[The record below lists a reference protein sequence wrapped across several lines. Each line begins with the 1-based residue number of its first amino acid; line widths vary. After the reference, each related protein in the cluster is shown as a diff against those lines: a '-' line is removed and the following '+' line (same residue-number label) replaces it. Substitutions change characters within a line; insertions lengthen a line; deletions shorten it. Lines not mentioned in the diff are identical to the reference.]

1 MSRQRRR
8 QPSRSRSNQ
17 DGYALL
23 MAIFMVATVI
33 VMATALTPSILTEG
47 RREREQEVIWSGNEY
62 VRAIQL
68 YYKKNGRYPQ
78 TVDDLSKGT
87 PGVHFLRKDYKDP
100 MNASDGNWRFIY
112 VSPSGQLIGSV
123 RYHNLQEMALMLNM
137 PGAGQALNLTGTNGQ
152 PGANGQP
159 NSPGPGQPGTGQ
171 PGAPGNGAPGATP
184 GASPPIG
191 PTDPQGNPVAGQGG
205 SLAGPNSQT
214 AQAGQSGQQPD
225 QGFGPTQNAFG
236 SSFGQGGSGQS
247 GFGQSGF
254 GTPGT
259 SAGSGFG
266 TGGAGGLGSPAI
278 SNVPLAAVDGPV
290 LGAFLIGVASKVKR
304 PSLMVYQGGK
314 TYFEWE
320 FIFNP
325 LSVVSVGGQ
334 ATPGAV
340 APGTAPPGINGQVGA
355 TSPTSGFSMTPLGGG
370 GTPGQQQLG
379 LPPMK

>member
-1 MSRQRRR
+1 MSGSRRR

-47 RREREQEVIWSGNEY
+47 RREREQEAIWRGHEY

-68 YYKKNGRYPQ
+68 YYQKNGRYPQ
-78 TVDDLSKGT
+78 TVDDLSKGS
-87 PGVHFLRKDYKDP
+87 PGIHFLRKDYKDP
-100 MNASDGNWRFIY
+100 MNANDGSWRFIY

-123 RYHNLQEMALMLNM
+123 RYHNLQEMALMQNM

-152 PGANGQP
+152 QGANGQP
-159 NSPGPGQPGTGQ
+159 NAPGSGQ
-171 PGAPGNGAPGATP
+171 PGAAPPGANGAPGAPGTP
-184 GASPPIG
+184 GQQGATPPIG
-191 PTDPQGNPVAGQGG
+191 PTDPQGNPVAAPTGSTGTPGQ
-205 SLAGPNSQT
+205 AAQT
-214 AQAGQSGQQPD
+214 GQPGQQPD
-225 QGFGPTQNAFG
+225 QGFGPTPGAFG
-236 SSFGQGGSGQS
+236 SSFGQNGAGQS

-254 GTPGT
+254 GGPGGV

-266 TGGAGGLGSPAI
+266 TGGAGGLGTPAI

-290 LGAFLIGVASKVKR
+290 LGAFLIGVASKVKK
-304 PSLMVYQGGK
+304 PSLIVYQGGK

-320 FIFNP
+320 FIYNP
-325 LSVVSVGGQ
+325 LSVLSVGGQ
-334 ATPGAV
+334 AAPGITQPGANGP
-340 APGTAPPGINGQVGA
+340 AGTAA
-355 TSPTSGFSMTPLGGG
+355 PTGFSNSPIGGSNTP
-370 GTPGQQQLG
+370 LG